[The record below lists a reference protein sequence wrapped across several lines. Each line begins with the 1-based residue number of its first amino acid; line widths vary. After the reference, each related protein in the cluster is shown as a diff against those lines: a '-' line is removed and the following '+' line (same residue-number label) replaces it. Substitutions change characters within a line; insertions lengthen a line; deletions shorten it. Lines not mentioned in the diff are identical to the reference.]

1 MAQQHSSREDSS
13 YVMSIG
19 NIVGPHLCDIIVP
32 MATSSILEIKFE
44 QVLGRANIHIE
55 KLRFIPDKLIDKK

>member
-32 MATSSILEIKFE
+32 MATLSILEIKFE
-44 QVLGRANIHIE
+44 QVLGRANIRLE